1 MGRPLQSRQR
11 RGVVTPRTIL
21 FPFTQ
26 NLVRDKQCL
35 DKFRRNP
42 SNFSK
47 MKIYKDV
54 FSGDELFSDTYPIK
68 LVEDCIYEVTGKHVS
83 RKAGADFVLEGSNA
97 SAEEADEGT
106 EEATE
111 SGVDLVLNHRLV
123 ETGFGKKADY
133 MNYLKD
139 YMKRVVAYLESN
151 DKKDQVEGFK
161 KNINGVMKGLLGR
174 FNDLQFYTGENMDPK
189 GMIVLVD
196 YKEVDGEER
205 PIIMF
210 FKHGLEEEKC

>member
-1 MGRPLQSRQR
+1 M
-11 RGVVTPRTIL
+11 
-21 FPFTQ
+21 
-26 NLVRDKQCL
+26 
-35 DKFRRNP
+35 
-42 SNFSK
+42 
-47 MKIYKDV
+47 
-54 FSGDELFSDTYPIK
+54 
-68 LVEDCIYEVTGKHVS
+68 S

-106 EEATE
+106 EEQME

-161 KNINGVMKGLLGR
+161 KNINGVMKGLLGK
-174 FNDLQFYTGENMDPK
+174 FNDLQFFTGMASITIKVDFSYKAFIFPGENMDPK
-189 GMIVLVD
+189 GMIILVE

-205 PIIMF
+205 PVVIF

>member
-1 MGRPLQSRQR
+1 MG
-11 RGVVTPRTIL
+11 
-21 FPFTQ
+21 PFTQ
-26 NLVRDKQCL
+26 NLVPDRLLIFQIRLESRKTL
-35 DKFRRNP
+35 I
-42 SNFSK
+42 

-68 LVEDCIYEVTGKHVS
+68 VVDDCLYEVTGKHVT
-83 RKAGADFVLEGSNA
+83 RKVGEDFVLEGANA
-97 SAEEADEGT
+97 SAEEGDEGT
-106 EEATE
+106 EEAME

-151 DKKDQVEGFK
+151 NKADQVDSFK

-174 FNDLQFYTGENMDPK
+174 FNDLQFFTGESMDPK
-189 GMIVLVD
+189 GMIILVE
-196 YKEVDGEER
+196 YKEVNGEGR
-205 PIIMF
+205 PVVMF
-210 FKHGLEEEKC
+210 FKHGLDEEKC

>member
-1 MGRPLQSRQR
+1 MGVP
-11 RGVVTPRTIL
+11 
-21 FPFTQ
+21 
-26 NLVRDKQCL
+26 DKLLIFQIQARIKE
-35 DKFRRNP
+35 DP
-42 SNFSK
+42 HHEV
-47 MKIYKDV
+47 YKDV

-68 LVEDCIYEVTGKHVS
+68 VVDDCLYEVTGKHVT
-83 RKAGADFVLEGSNA
+83 RKVGEDFVLEGANA
-97 SAEEADEGT
+97 SAEEGDEGT
-106 EEATE
+106 EEAME
-111 SGVDLVLNHRLV
+111 SGVDLILNHRLV

-161 KNINGVMKGLLGR
+161 KNINGVMKGLLGK
-174 FNDLQFYTGENMDPK
+174 FNDLQFFTGENMDPK
-189 GMIVLVD
+189 GMIVLVE

-205 PIIMF
+205 PVVIF

>member
-1 MGRPLQSRQR
+1 MGPQTEISFLSAPSVRVSRDQPIPLAES
-11 RGVVTPRTIL
+11 
-21 FPFTQ
+21 
-26 NLVRDKQCL
+26 
-35 DKFRRNP
+35 
-42 SNFSK
+42 S

-54 FSGDELFSDTYPIK
+54 FSGDELFSDTYPMK
-68 LVEDCIYEVTGKHVS
+68 LVDDCLYEVYGKHVQ
-83 RKAGADFVLEGSNA
+83 RKIGDDFDIGGNA
-97 SAEEADEGT
+97 SAEEAGEGT

-151 DKKDQVEGFK
+151 NKADQVDGFK
-161 KNINGVMKGLLGR
+161 KNINGVMKSLLGK
-174 FNDLQFYTGENMDPK
+174 FSDLQFYTGENMDPK

-196 YKEVDGEER
+196 YKEYNGEER
-205 PIIMF
+205 PCVMF

>member
-1 MGRPLQSRQR
+1 M
-11 RGVVTPRTIL
+11 
-21 FPFTQ
+21 
-26 NLVRDKQCL
+26 
-35 DKFRRNP
+35 
-42 SNFSK
+42 
-47 MKIYKDV
+47 
-54 FSGDELFSDTYPIK
+54 
-68 LVEDCIYEVTGKHVS
+68 S

-106 EEATE
+106 EEAME

-161 KNINGVMKGLLGR
+161 KNINGVMKGLLGK
-174 FNDLQFYTGENMDPK
+174 FNDLQFFTGKYNACK
-189 GMIVLVD
+189 LRVLAA
-196 YKEVDGEER
+196 
-205 PIIMF
+205 
-210 FKHGLEEEKC
+210 

>member
-1 MGRPLQSRQR
+1 MGSSGEKSFHL
-11 RGVVTPRTIL
+11 
-21 FPFTQ
+21 
-26 NLVRDKQCL
+26 
-35 DKFRRNP
+35 
-42 SNFSK
+42 SK
-47 MKIYKDV
+47 MKIFKDV
-54 FSGDELFSDTYPIK
+54 FSGAELFFDTYPIK

-83 RKAGADFVLEGSNA
+83 RKAGSDFVLEGSNA

-106 EEATE
+106 EEAME
-111 SGVDLVLNHRLV
+111 SGVDLILNHRLV

-139 YMKRVVAYLESN
+139 YMKSN

-161 KNINGVMKGLLGR
+161 KNINGVMKGLLGK
-174 FNDLQFYTGENMDPK
+174 FSDLQFFTGENMDPK
-189 GMIVLVD
+189 GMIILVE

-205 PIIMF
+205 PVVVF

>member
-1 MGRPLQSRQR
+1 MG
-11 RGVVTPRTIL
+11 
-21 FPFTQ
+21 PFTQ

-68 LVEDCIYEVTGKHVS
+68 LVEDCIYEVTGKYVS

>member
-1 MGRPLQSRQR
+1 MQ
-11 RGVVTPRTIL
+11 
-21 FPFTQ
+21 
-26 NLVRDKQCL
+26 
-35 DKFRRNP
+35 
-42 SNFSK
+42 
-47 MKIYKDV
+47 
-54 FSGDELFSDTYPIK
+54 
-68 LVEDCIYEVTGKHVS
+68 HVS

-174 FNDLQFYTGENMDPK
+174 FNDLQFYTGRQVVILIFVKPNGISVSRRE
-189 GMIVLVD
+189 
-196 YKEVDGEER
+196 
-205 PIIMF
+205 
-210 FKHGLEEEKC
+210 HGSQGDDCPG

>member
-1 MGRPLQSRQR
+1 MQ
-11 RGVVTPRTIL
+11 
-21 FPFTQ
+21 
-26 NLVRDKQCL
+26 
-35 DKFRRNP
+35 
-42 SNFSK
+42 
-47 MKIYKDV
+47 
-54 FSGDELFSDTYPIK
+54 
-68 LVEDCIYEVTGKHVS
+68 HVS

-174 FNDLQFYTGENMDPK
+174 FNDLQFYTGRHVVILIFMNLDGISVSRREHGSQRD
-189 GMIVLVD
+189 D
-196 YKEVDGEER
+196 YPG
-205 PIIMF
+205 
-210 FKHGLEEEKC
+210 